1 MAVSYNVGL
10 TLKSRSYFGVLGFS
24 DVIIFIAMTFVGN
37 YFFYDIPAFYI
48 VWLALVLYRYVTGL
62 TYTKIEY
69 GSQLTAAIIL
79 FPIILSNVTA
89 PSLYTNTFFM
99 VIMYI
104 NVMPIL
110 SRVLSIRHIVNPAWL
125 IIIVLLPIS
134 LLNIS
139 SGIGRNSIVF
149 GPNVLYR
156 IYGVCF
162 LLGFLIETRKGKIIL
177 GKLFIVLAALFINIM
192 ATGSRGGFLVFIL
205 CLGYVLFI
213 LRNKKAVLLSLCFTL
228 GVIVLALV
236 IYWDVVE
243 VFIWRLIYFDPSNNS
258 EAGRLYYYAQL
269 SKFFDEGV
277 INLIFGLGDN
287 NHIYK
292 FYPHNLL
299 LETLVFNGLYT
310 LFLVLSLMLLWF
322 YSIISKYKQLG
333 LIIFLPILLGSL
345 LSGSMFD
352 NYTFVSAGFYML
364 AAIFI
369 NKNSHININIGN
381 INEK

>member
-1 MAVSYNVGL
+1 MAVSYKVGL
-10 TLKSRSYFGVLGFS
+10 TLKSRTYFGVLGFL
-24 DVIIFIAMTFVGN
+24 DVIIFMAMTFVGN
-37 YFFYDIPAFYI
+37 YVIYDIPAFYI

-69 GSQLTAAIIL
+69 GSQLTATIIL
-79 FPIILSNVTA
+79 FPIILSNVPA

-139 SGIGRNSIVF
+139 SGIERNFIVF

-162 LLGFLIETRKGKIIL
+162 LLGFLIESRKGKIIL
-177 GKLFIVLAALFINIM
+177 GKLFIVLAALFINIT
-192 ATGSRGGFLVFIL
+192 ATGSRGGFLVYIL
-205 CLGYVLFI
+205 CLGYALFVL
-213 LRNKKAVLLSLCFTL
+213 RSRKAVFLSLCFTV
-228 GVIVLALV
+228 GFIVLALV
-236 IYWDVVE
+236 VYWDVVE
-243 VFIWRLIYFDPSNNS
+243 VFIWRLIYFDQSNNS

-269 SKFFDEGV
+269 SKFFDEGGG
-277 INLIFGLGDN
+277 NLIFGLGDN

-364 AAIFI
+364 GAIFI
-369 NKNSHININIGN
+369 NKNININIGN